1 MKRSTL
7 ESKHL
12 MRRAEDL
19 IAAASN
25 RYRITVQ
32 VANRAQRR
40 RYEDFDA
47 VDDHKMK
54 PVIRAVIE
62 MSDELTQY
70 IWFQTCGREHCRIAF
85 SLKGGIVSNCNRCIL
100 NINRG
105 GIKTNSHAQT
115 HIKWNG
121 IRRSKGCSISK
132 YIKRICLNGSQ
143 SIRNGLS

>member
-62 MSDELTQY
+62 MSDELTQPE
-70 IWFQTCGREHCRIAF
+70 IIGE
-85 SLKGGIVSNCNRCIL
+85 
-100 NINRG
+100 
-105 GIKTNSHAQT
+105 
-115 HIKWNG
+115 
-121 IRRSKGCSISK
+121 
-132 YIKRICLNGSQ
+132 
-143 SIRNGLS
+143 